1 MDNNVEFKPL
11 PLYKSILLFSVPS
24 AFFCFIAYIVIPYFN
39 KNIGIHP
46 ALSWFYGGYLVFI
59 PLFIL
64 ALLMYRLENHKMK
77 VKLILQRFRIKRLSK
92 TDLKWT
98 LISAVLILFL
108 TGLIMLLSRII
119 SLKYGLPELK
129 TVPPFMQ
136 FQALTGYQKLYLL
149 VWFPMFFF
157 NIVGEEIMWRGYI
170 LPRQE
175 LLHGKYSWIVNSI
188 LWTIFHLCFGFD
200 LMVILLPILF
210 IIPYVA
216 YKTKNTTVGII
227 THALLNGPMFI
238 MVSLGII

>member
-1 MDNNVEFKPL
+1 MDNNVEIKPL

-59 PLFIL
+59 PIFIL
-64 ALLMYRLENHKMK
+64 ALLMYRLENRKMK

-136 FQALTGYQKLYLL
+136 FQALTGYLKLYLL